1 MVFDAALAAT
11 GDENHFGDTSF
22 YRFFHRVLNQRLVH
36 HAQHFLGTGFG
47 GGQKACAQTRN
58 GKNSFSHDGHG
69 VP

>member
-1 MVFDAALAAT
+1 MVFNTALAAT
-11 GDENHFGDTSF
+11 GHENHFGDAS
-22 YRFFHRVLNQRLVH
+22 FHRLFDGVLNEWLVH